1 LQESARGT
9 GHCDR
14 QGHWKTIRRGHDVY
28 GYQRRGHIQVSGT
41 RSVGYDESFGWAD
54 PIVGARVFFNLTWS
68 FLSTANYTF
77 TEHLSFS
84 AGYKIVDTDYE
95 KDGHVYDTKLSGL
108 VVGLTYRF

>member
-1 LQESARGT
+1 M
-9 GHCDR
+9 
-14 QGHWKTIRRGHDVY
+14 
-28 GYQRRGHIQVSGT
+28 
-41 RSVGYDESFGWAD
+41 
-54 PIVGARVFFNLTWS
+54 FFNLTWS